1 MAIRLRAARVNAEL
15 TQVEVI
21 SSLRNLGISI
31 SKNTLTS
38 YEKYRTKPDVETAKA
53 LASLYGMTV
62 DDIIFYV

>member
-15 TQVEVI
+15 TQLEVI
-21 SSLRNLGISI
+21 SNLRELGITI

-38 YEKYRTKPDVETAKA
+38 YEKYRTKPDIETAKA

-62 DDIIFYV
+62 DDIIFYA